1 MVLFLYRKKDYN
13 KLLFVFL
20 KYLISIKDIF
30 FLFVSFFL
38 FIFVRNYSIAR
49 MINTAAWGSFHIT

>member
-1 MVLFLYRKKDYN
+1 MVLFSYRKKDYN
-13 KLLFVFL
+13 KLLFFFFEI
-20 KYLISIKDIF
+20 LISIKDIF